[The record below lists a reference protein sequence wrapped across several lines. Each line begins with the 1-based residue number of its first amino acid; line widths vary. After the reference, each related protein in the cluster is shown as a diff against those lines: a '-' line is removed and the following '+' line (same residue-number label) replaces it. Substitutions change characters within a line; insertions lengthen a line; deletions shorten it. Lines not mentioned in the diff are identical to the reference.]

1 MYGQLLLKALS
12 DKYNAQISDAMAGL
26 NMCLGS
32 SQNTTDATGVVEQM
46 DALVAQAMTAEQKL
60 MALQRYTSQQAPP
73 PAPAT
78 DDQDS
83 ESGE

>member
-26 NMCLGS
+26 NMCLGG
-32 SQNTTDATGVVEQM
+32 SQNTTDATQVIEQM

-60 MALQRYTSQQAPP
+60 MALQRYTSQQAP
-73 PAPAT
+73 APVA
-78 DDQDS
+78 DDQGS
-83 ESGE
+83 ESDE